1 MPRYHLLDAAEDLL
15 KEAKEQLYIFMLAED
30 IELIK
35 TQKQIIKD
43 LKQLI
48 VYFNDI
54 NN

>member
-1 MPRYHLLDAAEDLL
+1 MPRYHLSDAAEDLL

-30 IELIK
+30 NELIK

-48 VYFNDI
+48 VYFNEI